1 MRQLVGFMLKQITDK
16 IKVSG
21 DASFKTKNLTLSQVK
36 VLEYISGQGGRVT
49 QKTIEDYLGVA
60 HPTVV
65 GIVSRMEKKG
75 YLICYTDKEDKRNK
89 MVELTEKAVRISR
102 EIQSEIIMKE
112 KEILQGLTEEEV
124 ENLYRILNIIY
135 KNVE

>member
-1 MRQLVGFMLKQITDK
+1 MRPLIGFMMKQITDK
-16 IKVSG
+16 IKVSA

-49 QKTIEDYLGVA
+49 QKSIEDYLGVA

-75 YLICYTDKEDKRNK
+75 YLICYADEEDKRNK
-89 MVELTEKAVRISR
+89 IVELTEKAVHISR
-102 EIQSEIIMKE
+102 EMQSEIIMKE
-112 KEILQGLTEEEV
+112 KELLQGLTEEEV
-124 ENLYRILNIIY
+124 GSLYRMLNIIY